1 MAKGAKWK
9 TVEPYMVAS
18 TTPSILSDAFV
29 RSNIALNISK
39 WEDAADG
46 TMDSNFVNI
55 IGDEVAGYVDGAD
68 TTSPDGKNEVM
79 FGALDSGT
87 IGVTI
92 VWGIFGGSPRGR
104 ELVEW
109 DQVYNTYYPWSE
121 SGEAGK
127 MDFENISTHE
137 LGHTFGLGDIY
148 TQDCASETMYG
159 YGDLAQTIKQ
169 TLEAGDILGI
179 TTLYK

>member
-9 TVEPYMVAS
+9 SVEDYMVD
-18 TTPSILSDAFV
+18 TTNPYGLTDSFI
-29 RSNIALNISK
+29 RSNVAANIAK

-46 TMDSNFVNI
+46 ILDSNSINI
-55 IGDEVAGYVDGAD
+55 IGNEVSGTVDGAD
-68 TTSPDGKNEVM
+68 TVAPDGKNEVM
-79 FGALDSGT
+79 FGVLDPGT

-92 VWGIFGGSPRGR
+92 VWGIFSGPTFAR

-109 DQVYNTYYPWSE
+109 DQVFNTYYPWSE

-127 MDFENISTHE
+127 MDFNNISTHE
-137 LGHTFGLGDIY
+137 LGHTFGLGDLY
-148 TQDCASETMYG
+148 DSGCADQTMYG
-159 YGDLAQTIKQ
+159 YADYGQTNKQ

-179 TTLYK
+179 STLY